1 MFSKSNRSR
10 TLLLLFF
17 IFLCFLAIPQIAFAD
32 TGIAPLDSLWKLLAN
47 GGIFLLFVILLI
59 TGLKKMWE
67 HHMMGLIMLIVFSV
81 VILLIVN
88 SDFVVQVAKGIAGKV
103 GLTWTGP

>member
-1 MFSKSNRSR
+1 MSSKKNRSR
-10 TLLLLFF
+10 TLLL
-17 IFLCFLAIPQIAFAD
+17 IFLIAFCFLAIPQIAFAD

-47 GGIFLLFVILLI
+47 GGVFLLFIILLI

-67 HHMMGLIMLIVFSV
+67 HHMMGLIMVILFGVIV
-81 VILLIVN
+81 LLIVN
-88 SDFVVQVAKGIAGKV
+88 SDFVVQVAKGLAGKL